1 MTPTTTATIHHAEG
15 VRFDDV
21 QGLDEDLLA
30 QEGESL
36 ATLYGAAALLPGWK
50 GPFVVDA
57 DDELLI
63 ADSASEGRVR
73 YGSATAVGPNWS
85 RQVTEAIAR
94 RLVHG
99 ELVIEIHEEGQP
111 YEYLVITPG
120 AFDVRDDF

>member
-1 MTPTTTATIHHAEG
+1 MTPNATATIHHAEG

-21 QGLDEDLLA
+21 QALDEELLG
-30 QEGESL
+30 QQGGSL
-36 ATLYGAAALLPGWK
+36 AALYGAAALLPDWK

-57 DDELLI
+57 DGELLI
-63 ADSASEGRVR
+63 ADSASEKRVR
-73 YGSATAVGPNWS
+73 YGSTTAVGPHWS

-99 ELVIEIHEEGQP
+99 ELVIEIHEEDQP

-120 AFDVRDDF
+120 AFDVRDEF